1 MPVALPLPV
10 AVAAFAAAAFA
21 ASWIGIHLSGPG
33 NLSPFWLASGVGVAA
48 VLRRGPWFL
57 AGLWAGC
64 LAAALVGGSSSL
76 AAAMASGLG
85 LVVEVAL
92 VALVVRRW
100 GGGGENTATLRGI
113 LALFGGAALVGC
125 PLGAALGV
133 LGLAAAVPGPI
144 EFDEQWLR
152 FWLGDTAGVL
162 LVAPL
167 ALQLQSLRRP
177 RFSFGRMGWWLVFFA
192 LLAVLDGV
200 LFLSP
205 RSGAIEEVGDG
216 LTYLLFPFVAVA
228 GLWLGPL
235 GVAAATGLT
244 MVLALGGTV
253 SDLGPFIEAPVAIR
267 ILLFL
272 IYAIAMTVTGYVLA
286 AARHDRER
294 AIRSMTRSAERL
306 MAAERLAGIGWWQFD
321 LTTDEREWSEG
332 MFHVLGLK
340 PGAAAPTHS
349 DYSRLIDPAD
359 LPRFERYRDAL
370 AELVDGEGRIPGAT
384 KRWRRA
390 LAGLSPYRGLGAGG
404 GVLRRYNGY
413 YRSKAPDPGP
423 LRERTDSAPGVRP
436 VAAGGRPGVAEF
448 PLSPGQRIAVPAHRL

>member
-1 MPVALPLPV
+1 MFSRMKSPAAASPLPVALPLPV

-167 ALQLQSLRRP
+167 ALQLQSLT
-177 RFSFGRMGWWLVFFA
+177 S
-192 LLAVLDGV
+192 
-200 LFLSP
+200 
-205 RSGAIEEVGDG
+205 
-216 LTYLLFPFVAVA
+216 
-228 GLWLGPL
+228 
-235 GVAAATGLT
+235 
-244 MVLALGGTV
+244 
-253 SDLGPFIEAPVAIR
+253 
-267 ILLFL
+267 
-272 IYAIAMTVTGYVLA
+272 
-286 AARHDRER
+286 
-294 AIRSMTRSAERL
+294 
-306 MAAERLAGIGWWQFD
+306 
-321 LTTDEREWSEG
+321 
-332 MFHVLGLK
+332 
-340 PGAAAPTHS
+340 
-349 DYSRLIDPAD
+349 
-359 LPRFERYRDAL
+359 
-370 AELVDGEGRIPGAT
+370 
-384 KRWRRA
+384 
-390 LAGLSPYRGLGAGG
+390 
-404 GVLRRYNGY
+404 
-413 YRSKAPDPGP
+413 
-423 LRERTDSAPGVRP
+423 
-436 VAAGGRPGVAEF
+436 
-448 PLSPGQRIAVPAHRL
+448 